1 MMRAKEIKHKLS
13 GERLEFNCELLERSD
28 RHAVLLYRLP
38 QAAQVADLVLPE
50 GTVTYA
56 HYWTDRPFN
65 VYHWIAPDGRTLA
78 YYVNLG
84 DRVALQSDRVEWRDL
99 AIDILV
105 TPDGRRQVLDTDE
118 LQEAPP
124 GLRREIAAL
133 REQVLTG
140 LSSVLMEVAE
150 TTARLRRRPPP
161 QEESEGEPRTPSY

>member
-13 GERLEFNCELLERSD
+13 GERLQFDCELLERSD

-38 QAAQVADLVLPE
+38 HAAQVADLVLPE

-65 VYHWIAPDGRTLA
+65 VYHWIAPDGETLA

-118 LQEAPP
+118 LEDAPP
-124 GLRREIAAL
+124 GLRREIASV

-140 LSSVLMEVAE
+140 LSSVIVEVAE

-161 QEESEGEPRTPSY
+161 QEDSDGGRRTPSY